1 MHITMDHAEGRDQGR
16 TRQGRGARY
25 AHVHRHRGFRRQSE
39 GLLQDGRCLGGAP
52 STSRPRRP
60 GRRSSSPCRPA
71 PSDGCRSP
79 AARSTGSSIPTTASS
94 PFPAA
99 FLSSTSMAC
108 SSARSAVSG
117 SSVENDEAVAKAGV
131 AVLGVAKLP
140 RASLENV
147 TDRLP
152 GLRERAALLPSATGA
167 YHRGR
172 ALPKLRGARR
182 LNGRS
187 ASPAS
192 DRTCPAP
199 PRSGGSRRVPR
210 GSQAGSAAGSA
221 KGNHL
226 VGERLEAAGSPSRV
240 SWPGVS
246 PVCTAGGASSITS
259 TLPLSASRS
268 EIV

>member
-1 MHITMDHAEGRDQGR
+1 MPG
-16 TRQGRGARY
+16 
-25 AHVHRHRGFRRQSE
+25 S
-39 GLLQDGRCLGGAP
+39 AP

-94 PFPAA
+94 PFRRPSYRRRAWR
-99 FLSSTSMAC
+99 
-108 SSARSAVSG
+108 ARRRDRRQRLVSRERRG
-117 SSVENDEAVAKAGV
+117 RCEGGRRRARGRQTA
-131 AVLGVAKLP
+131 

-221 KGNHL
+221 GKSP
-226 VGERLEAAGSPSRV
+226 RRRTPRAAGSPSG
-240 SWPGVS
+240 SPGPASARSAPPEGRARS
-246 PVCTAGGASSITS
+246 PRP
-259 TLPLSASRS
+259 LPLSASRS